1 MPQSTRPSK
10 GQQGALLRYTSMASQ
25 MAITIFLGV
34 WLGIKADEHWPLG
47 IPIFTLIGSLAG
59 VVMAVYVVIR
69 DVLKNR

>member
-1 MPQSTRPSK
+1 
-10 GQQGALLRYTSMASQ
+10 MASQ